1 MIEVFP
7 LHISP
12 HSLLRLGHIQISVES
27 QPCFSLIEKEVS
39 NELAL
44 VSDKL
49 AASPE

>member
-1 MIEVFP
+1 MNLSMIEVFP
-7 LHISP
+7 L
-12 HSLLRLGHIQISVES
+12 QISVES